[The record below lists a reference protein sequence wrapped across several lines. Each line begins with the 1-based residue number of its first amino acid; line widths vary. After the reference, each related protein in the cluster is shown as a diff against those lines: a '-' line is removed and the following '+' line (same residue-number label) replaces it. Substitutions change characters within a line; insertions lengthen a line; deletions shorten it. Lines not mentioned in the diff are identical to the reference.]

1 MNKNDIDEVDRLNK
15 KYEYEKKGPKAVILF
30 HAYTGTP
37 NDVNSVARALE
48 RENYT
53 VLSPT
58 LDGHGLEDP
67 NELLEYGIE
76 DWIKNGEEAYQTLR
90 EDGYTDISVF
100 GLSLGGVVA
109 TDIMLKH
116 DVKSYG
122 VFSSPVITNEDSNVP
137 QNFWLWYKFKMK
149 KLGMDQKEIEK
160 NKQEVMKKVEKRLK
174 EINDYVGTMSAKY
187 EEIETPVFIGQGGQ
201 DEMVNPNHAYTFK
214 DRLVNAEVD
223 FHWYEEA
230 PHVITVGRIGKELQ
244 EDLLEFL
251 EKYA

>member
-48 RENYT
+48 RNNYT
-53 VLSPT
+53 VLTPT
-58 LDGHGLEDP
+58 LDGHDLDDP
-67 NELLEYGIE
+67 NGLLKYGID
-76 DWIKNGEEAYQTLR
+76 DWIKNGEEAYQTLKQ
-90 EDGYTDISVF
+90 DGYTDISVF
-100 GLSLGGVVA
+100 GLSLGGVIA

-122 VFSSPVITNEDSNVP
+122 VFSSPVLSTLETNVP
-137 QNFWLWYKFKMK
+137 KMFWKWYTFKME
-149 KLGMDQKEIEK
+149 KLGYDETEINTK
-160 NKQEVMKKVEKRLK
+160 KDEVMNRVKEVLIGINEHTEKLSKAYDSVEL
-174 EINDYVGTMSAKY
+174 
-187 EEIETPVFIGQGGQ
+187 PVFIAQGGK
-201 DEMVNPNHAYTFK
+201 DEMISAQQAYDFK
-214 DRLVNAEVD
+214 NALPKADVD

-244 EDLLEFL
+244 KDLLEFL